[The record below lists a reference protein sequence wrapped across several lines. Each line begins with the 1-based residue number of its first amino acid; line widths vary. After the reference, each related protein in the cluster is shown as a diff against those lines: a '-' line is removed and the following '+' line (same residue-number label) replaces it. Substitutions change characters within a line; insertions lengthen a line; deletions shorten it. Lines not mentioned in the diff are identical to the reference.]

1 MRVIEKQNYIKRFLQ
16 YVWRYL
22 KKYISLISYI
32 RYYIFRPKLKDTNK
46 KTGITVS
53 FTTYPA
59 RVKWLPVIVGSIIR
73 QTMQPDR
80 IVLYL
85 SCEEFH
91 NIDHKVFRQIREQGV
106 QIELREGNLRSHKKY
121 IYAMKEFP
129 EDIIITVDDDIIYDK
144 NLIKDL
150 YNSYLEHPRAVSAK
164 RVHQMIFDKSGNI
177 IPYDRWLI
185 ATKNLINVESYALIA
200 TGCGGILYP
209 PHSLDERVF
218 DSLAIKETCIKADD
232 LWLKIMELLR
242 GTAVVLVKSN
252 NYKLKHIWNTECEGL
267 ALDNVGTGE
276 NDKQLSN
283 ICHYFSLN
291 LNQLVNQNG
300 QQGKDLI

>member
-1 MRVIEKQNYIKRFLQ
+1 MRAIEKQNYIKRFLQ
-16 YVWRYL
+16 SVWICL

-32 RYYIFRPKLKDTNK
+32 RYYIFRPKLKNSNK

-53 FTTYPA
+53 FTTYPN
-59 RVKWLPVIVGSIIR
+59 RVKWLPIIVGSIVR

-85 SCEEFH
+85 SSEEFH
-91 NIDHKVFRQIREQGV
+91 DIDDKVFRQIRYQGV

-121 IYAMKEFP
+121 IYAMKDFP
-129 EDIIITVDDDIIYDK
+129 DDVVITVDDDIIYDK

-150 YNSYLEHPRAVSAK
+150 YNSYLKHPKAVSAK
-164 RVHQMIFDKSGNI
+164 RVHQMIFNKSGDVV
-177 IPYDRWLI
+177 PYDRWLI
-185 ATKNLINVESYALIA
+185 ATKNLIDIESYNLVA

-218 DSLAIKETCIKADD
+218 DSSVIKKTCLKADD
-232 LWLKIMELLR
+232 LWLKIMELLK
-242 GTAVVLVKSN
+242 GTTVVLVKSN
-252 NYKLKHIWNTECEGL
+252 HYKLNHIWNTEREGL

-276 NDKQLSN
+276 NDKQLRY
-283 ICHYFSLN
+283 ICHYFSLD
-291 LNQLVNQNG
+291 LNQLVYQNG
-300 QQGKDLI
+300 QQGKD